1 MVLKGN
7 GHVEWTGT
15 EKNTAN
21 ESEKIKYT
29 AKEKYIKNKIK
40 LLEGG
45 NFSFICFVFDN
56 NCS

>member
-1 MVLKGN
+1 MVVKGN
-7 GHVEWTGT
+7 GQVERTDT

-29 AKEKYIKNKIK
+29 AKEKYVKNKIK

-45 NFSFICFVFDN
+45 KFSFISFVFDN
-56 NCS
+56 KCS

>member
-7 GHVEWTGT
+7 GHVEWTDT

-21 ESEKIKYT
+21 ESEKKKYA

-40 LLEGG
+40 LPEGG
-45 NFSFICFVFDN
+45 EFSFIYFVFDN
-56 NCS
+56 KCS